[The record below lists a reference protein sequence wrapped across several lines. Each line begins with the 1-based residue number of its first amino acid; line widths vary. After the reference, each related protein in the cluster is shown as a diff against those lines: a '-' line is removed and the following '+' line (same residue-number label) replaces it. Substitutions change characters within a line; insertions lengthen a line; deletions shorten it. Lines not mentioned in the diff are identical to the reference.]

1 MRHENLTYKRKENIM
16 TFMDNLKEQ
25 IADTDI
31 IYTENGAPGY
41 RSTGK
46 ALLDINFAVSSLR
59 SKTDDEIIEQFK
71 AAYYENKLLAIKW
84 LFFYRDIRGGLGE
97 RRGFRVILAWLAS
110 QTPSVTKALIPLVS
124 EYGRWDDL
132 FPLLDVPSVKD
143 ETIGYI
149 LKQLHADA
157 CAMRMNK
164 PVSLLAK
171 WLPSASTNNPDGKR
185 WRNLIQSAAHM
196 TNKEY
201 RKELSRLRKYLD
213 VTEVKM
219 SANQWDKI
227 QYESVPSRAN
237 LLYKN
242 AFLKHDEE
250 RRREFLAKLERGETK
265 INSSILFPHDIVHN
279 YMHSSGWSSRV
290 KECDAALESMWQ
302 ALPDTVNGCGNT
314 LVVADGSGSMYSR
327 IGDTKTRALDVA
339 NALAIYFSERSTGE
353 FKDKYITFSSR
364 PQFVDFSECES
375 LKEKLEVAL
384 RHDECSNTNIEKV
397 FNLILSTAIRNN
409 TPPEE
414 MPKNILV
421 ISDMEFDQ
429 GTDGASDFIFE
440 KMKKAYK
447 SAGYSISRLI
457 FWNVNSRTGAIPLRE
472 NEKGVAL
479 VSGFSVN
486 VCNMVMSGEMDPY
499 KCLVE
504 AINTERYKPVEE
516 EVWSVT
522 GEPANL
528 LDVR

>member
-1 MRHENLTYKRKENIM
+1 MRHENSYKRKEKIM

-25 IADTDI
+25 ITDADI

-84 LFFYRDIRGGLGE
+84 LFFYRDVRGGLGE
-97 RRGFRVILAWLAS
+97 RRGFRVILAWLAC
-110 QTPSVTKALIPLVS
+110 QTPSVVKALIPLVA

-132 FPLLDVPSVKD
+132 FPLLDTPSVKD

-201 RKELSRLRKYLD
+201 RKELSRLREYLD

-227 QYESVPSRAN
+227 QYETVPSRAN
-237 LLYKN
+237 LLYKS
-242 AFLKHDEE
+242 AFLKHDEK
-250 RRREFLAKLERGETK
+250 RRREYLAKLEHGETK
-265 INSSILFPHDIVHN
+265 INSSVLFPHDIVHN
-279 YMHSSGWSSRV
+279 YTNSTGWSSRV
-290 KECDAALESMWQ
+290 KDYDAALESMWK
-302 ALPDTVNGCGNT
+302 ALPDTVKGCGNT
-314 LVVADGSGSMYSR
+314 LVVADGSGSMCGR
-327 IGDTKTRALDVA
+327 IGDSKTTALDVA
-339 NALAIYFSERSTGE
+339 SALAIYFSERSTGE

-384 RHDECSNTNIEKV
+384 RHNECANTNIEKV

-447 SAGYSISRLI
+447 SAGYSLGRLI
-457 FWNVNSRTGAIPLRE
+457 FWNVDSRTGAIPLKE
-472 NEKGVAL
+472 NERGVAL

-504 AINTERYKPVEE
+504 ALNAERYNPVEE
-516 EVWSVT
+516 AVWSVT
-522 GEPANL
+522 GRPDNFFG
-528 LDVR
+528 VR

>member
-1 MRHENLTYKRKENIM
+1 MRHENSYNRKENIM

-25 IADTDI
+25 ITDADI

-110 QTPSVTKALIPLVS
+110 EQPKLVKALIPLVA

-132 FPLLDVPSVKD
+132 FPLLDAPSVKD

-250 RRREFLAKLERGETK
+250 RRREFLANLERGETK

-279 YMHSSGWSSRV
+279 YRHSSGWSSRV
-290 KECDAALESMWQ
+290 KEYDAALESMWK
-302 ALPDTVNGCGNT
+302 ALPDAVNGCGNT
-314 LVVADGSGSMYSR
+314 LVVADGSGSMS
-327 IGDTKTRALDVA
+327 IKVGDSNTTALDVA

-397 FNLILSTAIRNN
+397 FNLILSTAIRSN

-414 MPKNILV
+414 MPKNILI

-447 SAGYSISRLI
+447 SAGYSLGRLI

-504 AINTERYKPVEE
+504 AINAERYKPVEE
-516 EVWSVT
+516 AVWSVT
-522 GEPANL
+522 GRPDNFFG
-528 LDVR
+528 VR

>member
-1 MRHENLTYKRKENIM
+1 M
-16 TFMDNLKEQ
+16 TFMDNLKTQ
-25 IADTDI
+25 ITTDI

-59 SKTDDEIIEQFK
+59 HKTDDEIIEQFK

-84 LFFYRDIRGGLGE
+84 LFFCRDIRGGLGE
-97 RRGFRVILAWLAS
+97 RRSFRVIFTWLAH
-110 QTPSVTKALIPLVS
+110 QALSVVKALIPLVA

-132 FPLLDVPSVKD
+132 FPLLDVQNVKD
-143 ETIGYI
+143 ETLHCI
-149 LKQLHADA
+149 LKQLQTDG

-171 WLPSASTNNPDGKR
+171 WLPSASTNNADGKR
-185 WRNLIQSAAHM
+185 WRNMIQTAAHM
-196 TNKEY
+196 SNKEY
-201 RKELSRLRKYLD
+201 RQELSKLRKYLD

-219 SANQWDKI
+219 SANEWDKI
-227 QYESVPSRAN
+227 RYETVPSRAN
-237 LLYKN
+237 LLYKG
-242 AFLKHDEE
+242 AFLKHDEK
-250 RRREFLAKLERGETK
+250 RRREFLAKVEHGEAK
-265 INSSILFPHDIVHN
+265 INSSVLFPHDIVHN
-279 YMHSSGWSSRV
+279 YTNSTGWSARV
-290 KECDAALESMWQ
+290 KDYDAALESMWK
-302 ALPDTVNGCGNT
+302 ALPDAVKGCGNT
-314 LVVADGSGSMYSR
+314 LVVADGSGSMCSR
-327 IGDTKTRALDVA
+327 IGDSKTTALDVA
-339 NALAIYFSERSTGE
+339 NALAIYFSEHSTGE
-353 FKDKYITFSSR
+353 FKNKYITFSSR
-364 PQFVDFSECES
+364 PQFVDFSECGS
-375 LKEKLEVAL
+375 LREKLEVAL

-457 FWNVNSRTGAIPLRE
+457 FWNVNSRTGTIPLKE
-472 NEKGVAL
+472 NERGVAL

-486 VCNMVMSGEMDPY
+486 VCNMVMSGELDPY
-499 KCLVE
+499 KCLLE
-504 AINTERYKPVEE
+504 TINAERYKPVEE
-516 EVWSVT
+516 AVWSVT
-522 GEPANL
+522 GRPDNFIGA
-528 LDVR
+528 R